1 MKDKKLICPIE
12 KKCGGCQYLGMDYSK
27 QLEKK
32 QEQMNKL
39 LGKFARVEKIVGMDD
54 YLYYRNKVN
63 ATFKFRKSGIISGVY
78 EEGTHNVLPVE
89 TCYIEDQRAD
99 AIIAT
104 IRKLVPSFKITIY
117 NEDKHF
123 GLLRHVMV
131 RVGKNSGQIMVV
143 LVTSNP
149 IFPSKKNFAN
159 ALKKAHP
166 EITTIVQNINDKDT
180 SMVLGPR
187 NQVMLGKGY
196 IEDTLCGMKFKIS
209 PNSFYQINSV
219 QTEKLYNL
227 GIEYAGLSG
236 KERVI
241 DAYCGIGT
249 IGLVA
254 SKQAKEV
261 IGVELNKDAVKDAI
275 INAKLNGRTNIK
287 FYGNDAGKFMVD
299 MAARNEKADVVFMD
313 PPRSGSDKP
322 FLDSVIKL
330 APKKIVYISCGPDT
344 LARDLDYIV
353 KNSEYRVEKITP
365 VDMFP
370 CTEHCESVCLL
381 SKVNTRD

>member
-1 MKDKKLICPIE
+1 MKLQCPIE
-12 KKCGGCQYLGMDYSK
+12 KKCGGCQYLAMNYEK
-27 QLEKK
+27 QLSIK
-32 QEQMNKL
+32 QDKIIKII
-39 LGKFARVEKIVGMDD
+39 GKYARVNKIVGMED
-54 YLYYRNKVN
+54 YLHYRNKIN
-63 ATFKFRKSGIISGVY
+63 ATFKYKKSGIISGVY
-78 EEGTHNVLPVE
+78 EEGTHNVLPVDK
-89 TCYIEDQRAD
+89 CFIEDEKAD
-99 AIIAT
+99 EIIAS
-104 IRKLVPSFKITIY
+104 IRKLIPSFKITVY
-117 NEDKHF
+117 NEDTGY
-123 GLLRHVMV
+123 GLLRHVMI

-159 ALKKAHP
+159 ALKKLHP
-166 EITTIVQNINDKDT
+166 EITTIVQNINDKKT

-187 NQVMLGKGY
+187 NQVMLGKGF

-209 PNSFYQINSV
+209 PNSFYQINV
-219 QTEKLYNL
+219 EQTEKLYNL
-227 GIEYAGLSG
+227 AIEYAGLTG
-236 KERVI
+236 KEKVV

-254 SKQAKEV
+254 SKKAKQV
-261 IGVELNKDAVKDAI
+261 IGVELNKEAVKDAI
-275 INAKLNGRTNIK
+275 INAKINDCNNIK

-299 MAARNEKADVVFMD
+299 MAAKGEKADVVFMD

-330 APKKIVYISCGPDT
+330 APERIVYISCGPES

-353 KNSEYRVEKITP
+353 KNSEYKVEKITP

-370 CTEHCESVCLL
+370 CTEHVETVCLL
-381 SKVNTRD
+381 SKKP

>member
-1 MKDKKLICPIE
+1 MKLQCPIE
-12 KKCGGCQYLGMDYSK
+12 KKCGGCQYLAMNYEK
-27 QLEKK
+27 QLSIK
-32 QEQMNKL
+32 QDKIIKL
-39 LGKFARVEKIVGMDD
+39 IGKYARVNKIVGMED
-54 YLYYRNKVN
+54 YLHYRNKIN
-63 ATFKFRKSGIISGVY
+63 ATFKYKKSGIISGVY
-78 EEGTHNVLPVE
+78 EEGTHNVLPVDK
-89 TCYIEDQRAD
+89 CFIEDEKAD
-99 AIIAT
+99 EIIAS
-104 IRKLVPSFKITIY
+104 IRKLIPSFKITVY
-117 NEDKHF
+117 NEDTGY
-123 GLLRHVMV
+123 GLLRHVMI

-159 ALKKAHP
+159 ALKKLHP
-166 EITTIVQNINDKDT
+166 EITTIVQNINDKKT

-187 NQVMLGKGY
+187 NQVMLGKGF

-209 PNSFYQINSV
+209 PNSFYQINV
-219 QTEKLYNL
+219 EQTEKLYNL
-227 GIEYAGLSG
+227 AIEYAGLTG
-236 KERVI
+236 KEKVV

-254 SKQAKEV
+254 SKKAKQV
-261 IGVELNKDAVKDAI
+261 IGVELNKEAVKDAI
-275 INAKLNGRTNIK
+275 INAKINDCNNIK

-299 MAARNEKADVVFMD
+299 MAAKGEKADVVFMD

-330 APKKIVYISCGPDT
+330 APERIVYISCGPES

-353 KNSEYRVEKITP
+353 KNSEYKVEKITP

-370 CTEHCESVCLL
+370 CTEHVETVCLL
-381 SKVNTRD
+381 SKKP

>member
-1 MKDKKLICPIE
+1 MKLQCPIE
-12 KKCGGCQYLGMDYSK
+12 KKCGGCQYLAMNYEK
-27 QLEKK
+27 QLSIK
-32 QEQMNKL
+32 QDKIIKL
-39 LGKFARVEKIVGMDD
+39 IGKYARVNKIVGMED
-54 YLYYRNKVN
+54 YLHYRNKIN
-63 ATFKFRKSGIISGVY
+63 ATFKYKKSGIISGVY
-78 EEGTHNVLPVE
+78 EEGTHNVLPVDK
-89 TCYIEDQRAD
+89 CFIEDEKAD
-99 AIIAT
+99 EIIAS
-104 IRKLVPSFKITIY
+104 IRKLIPSFKITVY
-117 NEDKHF
+117 NEDTGY
-123 GLLRHVMV
+123 GLLRHVMI

-159 ALKKAHP
+159 ALKKLHP
-166 EITTIVQNINDKDT
+166 EITTIVQNINDKKT

-187 NQVMLGKGY
+187 NQVMLGKGF

-209 PNSFYQINSV
+209 PNSFYQINV
-219 QTEKLYNL
+219 EQTEKLYNL
-227 GIEYAGLSG
+227 AIEYAGLTG
-236 KERVI
+236 KEKVV

-254 SKQAKEV
+254 SKKAKQV
-261 IGVELNKDAVKDAI
+261 IGVELNKEAVKDAI
-275 INAKLNGRTNIK
+275 INAKINDCNNIK

-299 MAARNEKADVVFMD
+299 MAAKGEKADVVFMD

-330 APKKIVYISCGPDT
+330 APERIVYISCGPES

-353 KNSEYRVEKITP
+353 KNSEYKVEKITP

-370 CTEHCESVCLL
+370 CTEHVETVCLL
-381 SKVNTRD
+381 SKKCPV

>member
-1 MKDKKLICPIE
+1 MKLQCPIE
-12 KKCGGCQYLGMDYSK
+12 KKCGGCQYLAMNYEK
-27 QLEKK
+27 QLSIK
-32 QEQMNKL
+32 QDKIIKL
-39 LGKFARVEKIVGMDD
+39 IGKYARVNKIVGMED
-54 YLYYRNKVN
+54 YLHYRNKIN
-63 ATFKFRKSGIISGVY
+63 ATFKYKKSGIISGVY
-78 EEGTHNVLPVE
+78 EEGTHNVLPVDK
-89 TCYIEDQRAD
+89 CFIEDEKAD
-99 AIIAT
+99 EIIAS
-104 IRKLVPSFKITIY
+104 IRKLIPSFKITVY
-117 NEDKHF
+117 NEDTGY
-123 GLLRHVMV
+123 GLLRHVMI

-159 ALKKAHP
+159 ALKKLHP
-166 EITTIVQNINDKDT
+166 EITTIVQNINDKKT

-187 NQVMLGKGY
+187 NQVMLGKGF

-209 PNSFYQINSV
+209 PNSFYQINV
-219 QTEKLYNL
+219 EQTEKLYNL
-227 GIEYAGLSG
+227 AIEYAGLTG
-236 KERVI
+236 KEKVV

-254 SKQAKEV
+254 SKKAKQV
-261 IGVELNKDAVKDAI
+261 IGVELNKEAVKDAI
-275 INAKLNGRTNIK
+275 INAKINDCNNIK

-299 MAARNEKADVVFMD
+299 MAAKGEKADVVFMD

-330 APKKIVYISCGPDT
+330 APERIVYISCGPES

-353 KNSEYRVEKITP
+353 KNSEYKVEKITP

-370 CTEHCESVCLL
+370 CTEHVESVVLI
-381 SKVNTRD
+381 TRKDN

>member
-1 MKDKKLICPIE
+1 ME
-12 KKCGGCQYLGMDYSK
+12 
-27 QLEKK
+27 
-32 QEQMNKL
+32 
-39 LGKFARVEKIVGMDD
+39 D
-54 YLYYRNKVN
+54 YLHYRNKIN
-63 ATFKFRKSGIISGVY
+63 ATFKYKKSGIISGVY
-78 EEGTHNVLPVE
+78 EEGTHNVLPVDK
-89 TCYIEDQRAD
+89 CFIEDEKAD
-99 AIIAT
+99 EIIAS
-104 IRKLVPSFKITIY
+104 IRKLIPSFKITVY
-117 NEDKHF
+117 NEDTGY
-123 GLLRHVMV
+123 GLLRHVMI

-159 ALKKAHP
+159 ALKKLHP
-166 EITTIVQNINDKDT
+166 EITTIVQNINDKKT

-187 NQVMLGKGY
+187 NQVMLGKGF

-209 PNSFYQINSV
+209 PNSFYQINV
-219 QTEKLYNL
+219 EQTEKLYNL
-227 GIEYAGLSG
+227 AIEYAGLTG
-236 KERVI
+236 KEKVV

-254 SKQAKEV
+254 SKKAKQV
-261 IGVELNKDAVKDAI
+261 IGVELNKEAVKDAI
-275 INAKLNGRTNIK
+275 INAKINDCNNIK

-299 MAARNEKADVVFMD
+299 MAAKGEKADVVFMD

-330 APKKIVYISCGPDT
+330 APERIVYISCGPES

-353 KNSEYRVEKITP
+353 KNSEYKVEKITP

-370 CTEHCESVCLL
+370 CTEHVETVCLL
-381 SKVNTRD
+381 SKKP